1 MFYKAPLHDLLKRA
15 RQLYPKMKF
24 PRFGIPLWML
34 PVVVMQDWFMG
45 LFTKKRLMTRSAA
58 KSFSNGDSKY
68 SSSKAEKELGI
79 KWKTYDDMIHDT
91 VEAYK

>member
-1 MFYKAPLHDLLKRA
+1 
-15 RQLYPKMKF
+15 
-24 PRFGIPLWML
+24 ML